1 MGVYIPNMEKPKNA
15 FGCSKR
21 NNPDERMCI
30 YTGKV
35 FEETLSLLLDRPC
48 DDCPLIEIPDEIWE
62 MVKPKVDTMSK
73 ALKGWVEDFN
83 ATQHTQCVEDVGE
96 RRNDVNNTERD

>member
-15 FGCSKR
+15 FGCSTKI
-21 NNPDERMCI
+21 NPEERMCI

-48 DDCPLIEIPDEIWE
+48 DDCTIIEIDDEIWE
-62 MVKPKVDTMSK
+62 ALKPKVETMSLAK
-73 ALKGWVEDFN
+73 RGWITD
-83 ATQHTQCVEDVGE
+83 DS
-96 RRNDVNNTERD
+96 NT

>member
-15 FGCSKR
+15 FECSTKI
-21 NNPDERMCI
+21 NPEERMCI

-48 DDCPLIEIPDEIWE
+48 YDCPIIDIVTCGECIYHDDGICRR
-62 MVKPKVDTMSK
+62 PKWAM
-73 ALKGWVEDFN
+73 GVEPTGF
-83 ATQHTQCVEDVGE
+83 CSYGE
-96 RRNDVNNTERD
+96 RRK